1 MYRLRHGK
9 YVGVKQENFSDSV
22 TLNTTDVCF
31 YAPDLVDDCLQ
42 AETFLSYNRSGHE
55 EMCYTNCQHKR
66 EDVFYDDDDRQQ
78 RIINFRMMPPDDKE
92 DDAFVIRLYNNTV
105 VWLMTSSCYSQPSV
119 LSDIWKPRRYIPV
132 QVQRVPLDFNTVK
145 HCEIPRSVRKLI
157 PLQTNHILLKH

>member
-9 YVGVKQENFSDSV
+9 YVGVKQENFSDNV

-42 AETFLSYNRSGHE
+42 AEKFLSYNRSGHE

-119 LSDIWKPRRYIPV
+119 LSDIWKPRRYI
-132 QVQRVPLDFNTVK
+132 LDEDYPRPTSSISEEGTVSSCLVNLNK
-145 HCEIPRSVRKLI
+145 NAMNDVNKSA
-157 PLQTNHILLKH
+157 